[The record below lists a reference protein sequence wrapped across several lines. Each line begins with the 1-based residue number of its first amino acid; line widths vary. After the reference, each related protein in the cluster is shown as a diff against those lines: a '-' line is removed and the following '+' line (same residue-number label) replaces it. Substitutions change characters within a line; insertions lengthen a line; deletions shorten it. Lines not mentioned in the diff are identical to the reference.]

1 MPEGEV
7 ASQCLWVGNVDPEI
21 SQTEFKAVFEK
32 YGPVQL
38 IRLFP
43 RSKCAFVT
51 FQKPSHA
58 IKALEMEGK
67 QLGSMNLTL
76 NVGKVSTAERQAQ
89 RQGQQQ
95 GGPKIEDG
103 GCGMRDGA
111 RAREPTPHATHTN
124 ARRHAHATVI
134 MWCPC

>member
-1 MPEGEV
+1 MFITCCFPSCAEGEV

-21 SQTEFKAVFEK
+21 SEADFKLVFEK

-67 QLGSMNLTL
+67 QLGSMMLTL
-76 NVGKVSTAERQAQ
+76 NVGKVT
-89 RQGQQQ
+89 GQHHR
-95 GGPKIEDG
+95 DADA
-103 GCGMRDGA
+103 CG
-111 RAREPTPHATHTN
+111 
-124 ARRHAHATVI
+124 
-134 MWCPC
+134 